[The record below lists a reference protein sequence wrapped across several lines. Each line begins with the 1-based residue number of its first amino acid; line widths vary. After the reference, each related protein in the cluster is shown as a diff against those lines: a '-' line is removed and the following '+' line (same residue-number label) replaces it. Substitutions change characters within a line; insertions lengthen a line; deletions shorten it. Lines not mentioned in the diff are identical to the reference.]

1 MASQATGERRHK
13 AKAGGTGKKTK
24 TFSES
29 LGLSHLLS
37 IASSAGSK
45 EEVRNRERAE
55 KNRSTDKWRKA
66 KKNSSRS
73 KDDEQSKQASSHSDH
88 LARTKSVIKADL
100 KARRRAKAKMRKDR
114 RKFASQTAAE
124 MSESED
130 EQAITPSSTEFQPK
144 RAASASSKGSLKKR
158 SSMSGKDPQHGVS
171 PTAPTAATKKKRVS
185 FAAS

>member
-1 MASQATGERRHK
+1 MAPQATGERRHK

-73 KDDEQSKQASSHSDH
+73 KDDEQSK
-88 LARTKSVIKADL
+88 
-100 KARRRAKAKMRKDR
+100 
-114 RKFASQTAAE
+114 
-124 MSESED
+124 
-130 EQAITPSSTEFQPK
+130 
-144 RAASASSKGSLKKR
+144 
-158 SSMSGKDPQHGVS
+158 VS
-171 PTAPTAATKKKRVS
+171 
-185 FAAS
+185 